1 MTCPHERAG
10 AGIRLISSCYH
21 VYPLIFLDGEEMQV
35 PVTRNLYT
43 ALRSLRLP
51 RTGRRLW
58 IDALCINQR
67 DHEEKKI
74 QLGLMRRVD
83 RQAEK
88 AIARA
93 DCTKRR
99 RRSLD
104 LVPVRQRK
112 RVIQRDHR
120 GSCLEDFGLPREDG
134 PLWDSWRRMFA
145 SPYFRRIWI
154 PRGIALGRILRFWFG
169 NAGGDSE
176 LLFAAHGFLG
186 LYSGTV
192 NTGCMALSG
201 RHHSYGEDTRAASR
215 PAMVGSRNAAWM
227 YRERLSVRSEGFAS
241 RLVDML
247 TTMTTFQTTDARDKI
262 YALPGLTC
270 DGAFFAEHVS
280 YVPWDSAEGTSVKFA
295 KLFVEKN
302 EGIEVLLQVG
312 FRDEEGGNEW
322 PSWIPAR
329 AFVNNPYTPLYLIFL
344 TASFRSFALRRNETS
359 PIPGTKIIPLSFP
372 NKQKQLEVPGI
383 LHTNASIAQRRV
395 HNAIQQSL
403 AAGFRMIFAASFL
416 LFDRPD
422 SSEGVDQVLLADSPA
437 EYYRFLR
444 RAMNMTKHRRGRS
457 IGL

>member
-1 MTCPHERAG
+1 
-10 AGIRLISSCYH
+10 
-21 VYPLIFLDGEEMQV
+21 MQV

-74 QLGLMRRVD
+74 QLGLMRRGQENINELVGKIL
-83 RQAEK
+83 QAGRLYQEK
-88 AIARA
+88 KEKSGSSSSSATKASHSARPPRLLS
-93 DCTKRR
+93 RR
-99 RRSLD
+99 LRA
-104 LVPVRQRK
+104 PA
-112 RVIQRDHR
+112 
-120 GSCLEDFGLPREDG
+120 REDG

-383 LHTNASIAQRRV
+383 LHTNASRR
-395 HNAIQQSL
+395 
-403 AAGFRMIFAASFL
+403 
-416 LFDRPD
+416 
-422 SSEGVDQVLLADSPA
+422 
-437 EYYRFLR
+437 
-444 RAMNMTKHRRGRS
+444 K
-457 IGL
+457 